1 MAQPRTWAGPDY
13 DPPENESRISYSPE
27 QDWFG
32 EPRFTHTPRA
42 RSRAL
47 RWLVVLVVLGML
59 GVAGA
64 TVGRKYVMMAI
75 RPSPAPPADETRVD
89 GLLDEGD
96 RALAEGD
103 LETAKESFDKASA
116 LAERDPRVLIDLARL
131 DAVRADFDWLKVRLL
146 ANDKGDTLAIAKR
159 QAQQSAQ
166 RALRQSNKAADVAP
180 DDPRVARTKIDALRL
195 NGEAGAARMLVARVG
210 QIATQPETA
219 YVLAALDLSED
230 LPSWAAVLD
239 RLKSAAAG
247 EQGLAR
253 ARGALIY
260 ALVRA
265 GDVRQAKGELEK
277 LSDTA
282 AHPFP
287 ILHELK
293 EFVGHAGGDKTP
305 EVDAGK
311 RATPAASTP
320 VADAHG
326 APVAE
331 ARGAG
336 AGAAEVPSGDFRAL
350 IRQASQAAS
359 AHQYERAEQLFRAA
373 LAKNPGDTEA
383 LAGLGDV
390 ARARGNTVGAR
401 SYYEQ
406 VLAANPHYLPAIGAL
421 ADLKWDSGDRTG
433 AVKLYRSLVDTM
445 PEGSAS
451 ARARDRI
458 AQFEDGTATQ
468 AGAPGEPARAR
479 YPAIALALALARV

>member
-1 MAQPRTWAGPDY
+1 MGRARLRS
-13 DPPENESRISYSPE
+13 PENESRISYSPE

-89 GLLDEGD
+89 GLLDEGEW
-96 RALAEGD
+96 ALAEGD

-146 ANDKGDTLAIAKR
+146 ASDKGDTLAIAKR

-219 YVLAALDLSED
+219 L
-230 LPSWAAVLD
+230 
-239 RLKSAAAG
+239 
-247 EQGLAR
+247 R
-253 ARGALIY
+253 ARRARSLRKTCRVGRRCSIGSSRLRRASKVWRERAARLIY
-260 ALVRA
+260 ALVRS

-287 ILHELK
+287 LLHELK

-320 VADAHG
+320 VAEAHG

-331 ARGAG
+331 
-336 AGAAEVPSGDFRAL
+336 
-350 IRQASQAAS
+350 
-359 AHQYERAEQLFRAA
+359 RAA
-373 LAKNPGDTEA
+373 
-383 LAGLGDV
+383 
-390 ARARGNTVGAR
+390 ARARQKGRPAAISAR
-401 SYYEQ
+401 SFDKHPKRHPR
-406 VLAANPHYLPAIGAL
+406 ANTIAPTSSFEPPSPKTRATP
-421 ADLKWDSGDRTG
+421 R
-433 AVKLYRSLVDTM
+433 RSQ
-445 PEGSAS
+445 GSAMS
-451 ARARDRI
+451 RAPAATPLGRVRI
-458 AQFEDGTATQ
+458 TNRSSPPTRTICPPLALSPISNGT
-468 AGAPGEPARAR
+468 
-479 YPAIALALALARV
+479 PAIARAP